1 MSFLQSNGLIRL
13 IAVSACILLFSAAVT
28 VSFEAMNHPR
38 PFFQIPSVLLT
49 GMVGLLVFYAS
60 YHAVSG
66 NRVFAVMGWFLC
78 LLVILGLIYL
88 QFLPMEYDTVELLR
102 LKSMSPPIWPYTFV
116 MPLLVFL
123 ILETALPS
131 NNSIHSSVMFLV
143 IGLFASILLLF
154 MSTVLISS
162 VANISEL
169 IFMPE
174 RLFGIITVPLLASF
188 AAIFGLVAVR
198 KGFLL
203 FGVGILFFVGLAT
216 ELISTW
222 AYSGPYFIETSN
234 RIFYKMFPMLPI
246 VAGTI
251 PGILIATSGLVAIRD
266 SRVATFEHVSTPAHE
281 VELS

>member
-1 MSFLQSNGLIRL
+1 MSFLQSNGLTRL
-13 IAVSACILLFSAAVT
+13 IAAAVCMLLFSAAAAI
-28 VSFEAMNHPR
+28 SFEAIDHPR

-49 GMVGLLVFYAS
+49 GLSGLLVFYAS
-60 YHAVSG
+60 HHAVSG
-66 NRVFAVMGWFLC
+66 NRVFAVVAWSVC

-88 QFLPMEYDTVELLR
+88 QFLPIEYDTVELLR

-123 ILETALPS
+123 IFETALPA
-131 NNSIHSSVMFLV
+131 NNRIHSSVMFLV
-143 IGLFASILLLF
+143 VGLFASTMLLF

-169 IFMPE
+169 IFIPK

-188 AAIFGLVAVR
+188 MVIVGLVSVR

-234 RIFYKMFPMLPI
+234 RIVYKMFPMLPI
-246 VAGTI
+246 LAGTI
-251 PGILIATSGLVAIRD
+251 PGILIATSGILAIRD
-266 SRVATFEHVSTPAHE
+266 SCVATFESVSTPSHE
-281 VELS
+281 GQLS

>member
-1 MSFLQSNGLIRL
+1 MSFLQSNGLTRFVSI
-13 IAVSACILLFSAAVT
+13 SACILLFSAAVT
-28 VSFEAMNHPR
+28 VSFEAVHHPR
-38 PFFQIPSVLLT
+38 PIFQIPSVLLT
-49 GMVGLLVFYAS
+49 GMVGGLVFYAS

-66 NRVFAVMGWFLC
+66 DRLFAVIVWSIC
-78 LLVILGLIYL
+78 LILILGLIYL

-102 LKSMSPPIWPYTFV
+102 LKSMSPPIWPYTLV

-123 ILETALPS
+123 IFETAVPS
-131 NNSIHSSVMFLV
+131 SNRIQSSETFLL
-143 IGLFASILLLF
+143 IGLFASTLLLF

-169 IFMPE
+169 IFIPK
-174 RLFGIITVPLLASF
+174 RLFWIITVPLLASF
-188 AAIFGLVAVR
+188 AAILGLVAVR

-203 FGVGILFFVGLAT
+203 FGVGMLFFIGLAT

-234 RIFYKMFPMLPI
+234 RITYKMFPALPI

-251 PGILIATSGLVAIRD
+251 PGILIVVSGILAIRD
-266 SRVATFEHVSTPAHE
+266 SRAVTLEDVSTSANE
-281 VELS
+281 GQLS